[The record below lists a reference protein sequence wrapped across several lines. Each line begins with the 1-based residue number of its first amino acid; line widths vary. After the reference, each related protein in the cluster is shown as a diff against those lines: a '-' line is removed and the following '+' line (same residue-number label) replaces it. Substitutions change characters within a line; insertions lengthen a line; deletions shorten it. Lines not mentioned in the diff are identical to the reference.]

1 MLIKKILNNSLVLVN
16 DGDEEKIIMG
26 KGVGFSSHIGE
37 KVDIKKIEKESKE
50 KEIMKKNDCVAV

>member
-37 KVDIKKIEKESKE
+37 KVDIKKIEKIFSLE
-50 KEIMKKNDCVAV
+50 KKN